1 MTTDQPTPADRTAGE
16 PAAPK
21 TPQPLGTAGT
31 RRAAHAPGGGA
42 APAAEPV
49 LEIADLTVDFRLDT
63 ATVHAVRGVGL
74 RLAQGETLAVVG
86 ESGSGKTA
94 TALSVLRLNPQPP
107 CVYAGGRILFEGRD
121 LLTVPEKEL
130 GRIRGQDIAMV
141 FQDPMTSL
149 DPLRR
154 VGAQVAEGLRHH
166 QGLSRA
172 EAGAAA
178 LEALDEVGIPD
189 PERRFRQYPHELS
202 GGLRQRVM
210 IAAALVGRPRVL
222 IADEPTTALDVTVQ
236 RQILDLLVTLQERHG
251 MAVLLITH
259 DLGVVAETADRVA
272 VMHRGEVV
280 ETGDVLDVF
289 DHPADDY
296 TRQLLAATPRL
307 ELA

>member
-1 MTTDQPTPADRTAGE
+1 MTTDTPAAAGRTSAG
-16 PAAPK
+16 
-21 TPQPLGTAGT
+21 
-31 RRAAHAPGGGA
+31 
-42 APAAEPV
+42 PV
-49 LEIADLTVDFRLDT
+49 LEIDGLTVDFRLDT
-63 ATVHAVRGVGL
+63 GTVHAVRDVSL
-74 RLAQGETLAVVG
+74 SLAQGETLAVVG

-107 CVYAGGRILFEGRD
+107 AVYTGGRILFGGRD
-121 LLTVPEKEL
+121 LLRVPDRDL

-154 VGAQVAEGLRHH
+154 VGVQVAEVLRHH
-166 QGLSRA
+166 QGLSRTDA
-172 EAGAAA
+172 HAAA
-178 LEALDEVGIPD
+178 VEALDEVGIPD

-210 IAAALVGRPRVL
+210 IAGALVGRPRVL

-236 RQILDLLVTLQERHG
+236 RQILDLLVSLQQRHG

-272 VMHRGEVV
+272 VMHHGRVV

-289 DHPADDY
+289 HRPADDY

>member
-1 MTTDQPTPADRTAGE
+1 MTTDKHMDDNDQARPTGDG
-16 PAAPK
+16 
-21 TPQPLGTAGT
+21 
-31 RRAAHAPGGGA
+31 
-42 APAAEPV
+42 PAAEPV
-49 LEIADLTVDFRLDT
+49 LEIDGLNVDFRLDT
-63 ATVHAVRGVGL
+63 TTVHAVRGVSL
-74 RLAQGETLAVVG
+74 RLAQGETLGVVG

-107 CVYAGGRILFEGRD
+107 CVYAGGRILFDGRD
-121 LLTVPEKEL
+121 LLTVSEKEL

-154 VGAQVAEGLRHH
+154 VGAQVAEVLRHH

-172 EAGAAA
+172 AANAAA
-178 LEALDEVGIPD
+178 VEALDEVGIPD

-210 IAAALVGRPRVL
+210 IAGALVGRPRVL

-236 RQILDLLVTLQERHG
+236 RQILDLLVSLQERHG

-272 VMHRGEVV
+272 VMHQGRVV
-280 ETGDVLDVF
+280 ETGGVLDVF
-289 DHPADDY
+289 DRPADDY
-296 TRQLLAATPRL
+296 TRRLLAATPRL